1 MGWFQRLLGADSQDG
16 QSRGDRSPNQAR
28 VSAEQLAEELRAL
41 KSEITLL
48 REAIGGEGGTAVRG
62 SSGDSSSS
70 SRRRR
75 SRGGR
80 GGRRHEGD
88 EASTRQGD
96 SGRPRRDE
104 EPRRRKPR
112 PVPDD
117 APTGLLVDY
126 LKGQG
131 ILVYEGQDDLN
142 GNEAFEHLARHL
154 GTHFNVL
161 ANFYEKV
168 KRCVAT
174 GRGQRIDIDG
184 FTPAERSAAVQ
195 FGTLLH
201 RHGMLKDFYYHR
213 SPKKQLRVIPTKDG
227 QVGQFLTGGWLEI
240 YVSSMLSR
248 RLRAA
253 VSPAKYQLLY
263 NVKGALPDGRE
274 FEADVMAAVDG
285 RLFWLECKTGHWQD
299 YSARFRGLVP
309 IFGVDRTSGALL
321 LIKSPDAPTRK
332 RATDMLDMSLLAL
345 DDVDAFISQFLGIS
359 PSEARQQDRDA
370 GDDHAALGA
379 DMHDKDEVLPLGMI
393 PALSDEEIPL
403 EDAEPARKLGRVPLD
418 ENGNPVVEEGEA
430 APRRR
435 RRRRRG
441 GRGRGGR
448 SAAAAAAETP
458 GEEAGGSAEAKA
470 TKGSLN
476 EPVPMSPLED
486 GAQEASAEEASSEA
500 KSSPAGQDAEASEE
514 GAPRRRRRR
523 RRASSPFSENEGSEE
538 SASSADKAE
547 ASAEET
553 AAETK
558 PAPTKPKSSVSPDL
572 AAMMAPTPGAAKEE
586 EAPEPEKAAAKPKRK
601 RASKPKVEAKVEA
614 EAEIEEP
621 VAESAPAESKPE
633 PKPEPKAAEKPKE
646 DPLLASMVASV
657 PSSAEEAAQKLAAT
671 AKAPR
676 KRTAAK
682 KAAPKEEAAPRK
694 EVTIAPDLA
703 SMMAGGKSEED
714 NKENTDDA

>member
-28 VSAEQLAEELRAL
+28 VSAEELAEELRAL

-48 REAIGGEGGTAVRG
+48 RETLGGEGGSAVRG
-62 SSGDSSSS
+62 STGDGSTST
-70 SRRRR
+70 RRRR

-88 EASTRQGD
+88 ETNTRQGD
-96 SGRPRRDE
+96 SSSRPRREE

-154 GTHFNVL
+154 GTHFDVL

-253 VSPAKYQLLY
+253 VNPAKYQLLY

-309 IFGVDRTSGALL
+309 IFGVDRNSGALL

-345 DDVDAFISQFLGIS
+345 DDVDGFISQFLGIS
-359 PSEARQQDRDA
+359 PSEARQQDIDA
-370 GDDHAALGA
+370 GHEHTASGA
-379 DMHDKDEVLPLGMI
+379 DMHDKDDVLPLGMI
-393 PALSDEEIPL
+393 PALTDDEIPL
-403 EDAEPARKLGRVPLD
+403 EDAEPARKLGRVMLD
-418 ENGNPVVEEGEA
+418 EDGKPIVEEGEA

-448 SAAAAAAETP
+448 SASSEGREANAEEGTE
-458 GEEAGGSAEAKA
+458 GEGRPAEPKEPR
-470 TKGSLN
+470 GSLL
-476 EPVPMSPLED
+476 EPVPIAPLDDANEED
-486 GAQEASAEEASSEA
+486 AAKAESSSAGAPKRRDSESADDSA
-500 KSSPAGQDAEASEE
+500 P
-514 GAPRRRRRR
+514 PRRRRRR
-523 RRASSPFSENEGSEE
+523 RSSSPFSEEQGEERQEVSAEKEE
-538 SASSADKAE
+538 SPAKE
-547 ASAEET
+547 A
-553 AAETK
+553 
-558 PAPTKPKSSVSPDL
+558 PAPAAKASVSPEL
-572 AAMMAPTPGAAKEE
+572 AAMMAPTP
-586 EAPEPEKAAAKPKRK
+586 AKPK
-601 RASKPKVEAKVEA
+601 PKEEA
-614 EAEIEEP
+614 
-621 VAESAPAESKPE
+621 SAPAPAKE
-633 PKPEPKAAEKPKE
+633 KAPARAKAPEKPKAPPKPKAPAKEE
-646 DPLLASMVASV
+646 DPLLAGMVAAV
-657 PSSAEEAAQKLAAT
+657 PSSANKASEKLAAT

-676 KRTAAK
+676 KRTAPKPAK
-682 KAAPKEEAAPRK
+682 AEAAPRK

-703 SMMAGGKSEED
+703 SMMAGGKT
-714 NKENTDDA
+714 KENTDDA

>member
-1 MGWFQRLLGADSQDG
+1 MGD
-16 QSRGDRSPNQAR
+16 P
-28 VSAEQLAEELRAL
+28 
-41 KSEITLL
+41 I
-48 REAIGGEGGTAVRG
+48 
-62 SSGDSSSS
+62 
-70 SRRRR
+70 
-75 SRGGR
+75 
-80 GGRRHEGD
+80 
-88 EASTRQGD
+88 
-96 SGRPRRDE
+96 P
-104 EPRRRKPR
+104 
-112 PVPDD
+112 
-117 APTGLLVDY
+117 
-126 LKGQG
+126 
-131 ILVYEGQDDLN
+131 
-142 GNEAFEHLARHL
+142 
-154 GTHFNVL
+154 
-161 ANFYEKV
+161 
-168 KRCVAT
+168 
-174 GRGQRIDIDG
+174 
-184 FTPAERSAAVQ
+184 VQ

-359 PSEARQQDRDA
+359 PSEARQQDREA
-370 GDDHAALGA
+370 GDDHTATGA
-379 DMHDKDEVLPLGMI
+379 DMRDQDEVLPLGMI
-393 PALSDEEIPL
+393 PALSEEEIPL
-403 EDAEPARKLGRVPLD
+403 EGAEPARKLGRVPLD
-418 ENGNPVVEEGEA
+418 ENGNPIAEEGEA

-448 SAAAAAAETP
+448 SASAAT
-458 GEEAGGSAEAKA
+458 EEAPSEGSGEKPVR
-470 TKGSLN
+470 GSLL

-486 GAQEASAEEASSEA
+486 GGPEASAEGSSSEA
-500 KSSPAGQDAEASEE
+500 KSAAAGQDAEAGEE

-523 RRASSPFSENEGSEE
+523 RRASSPFSENEGV
-538 SASSADKAE
+538 E
-547 ASAEET
+547 ASADAKEDAGEGEGAT
-553 AAETK
+553 AEV
-558 PAPTKPKSSVSPDL
+558 APSPGKPKPSVSPDL

-586 EAPEPEKAAAKPKRK
+586 GAPAKDEAPAPEPAAEKPKPKRR
-601 RASKPKVEAKVEA
+601 RASKPKADADADADADGNGEVE
-614 EAEIEEP
+614 P
-621 VAESAPAESKPE
+621 QPQ
-633 PKPEPKAAEKPKE
+633 PKAKPKE

-682 KAAPKEEAAPRK
+682 KANPAQESAPRK

-703 SMMAGGKSEED
+703 SMMAGGKSAEA